1 MCLIDIFY
9 SRTEEDWEDEVVEP
23 EPYRPS
29 TRRAAQKAVSYRE
42 LSESEEDEWGAP
54 KRKE

>member
-1 MCLIDIFY
+1 MCFIDIFY

-54 KRKE
+54 KRQE